1 MKHLLT
7 CCELPKCMLEYED
20 TLNDYDFVLYHQY
33 LKDETY
39 RNNYLNKR
47 KTHPDRMMILDN
59 SAYEFFVS
67 GEKFIEEDFIRVI
80 KELKPTY
87 YIVPDVLMDYQK
99 TFENFMRWI
108 EIVPTISDS
117 QPYFVPQGRTFDEFM
132 DCAARMSSL
141 IRFNNLPKNFCIPFH
156 NDFFL
161 DRNKL
166 YSTKIK
172 RLIFRRRELTKDEEY
187 AYGRIVLMDKLT
199 SLYPNYTF
207 HMLGSH
213 NPIEIMY
220 YDIFDNII
228 SFDSGYP
235 VKLAISGI
243 KLGEEK
249 EKPNVIIDDFY
260 GTNLSDSVKELIIYN
275 VNEMRDLI

>member
-7 CCELPKCMLEYED
+7 CCELPKCMLEHED

-99 TFENFMRWI
+99 TFENFMHWI
-108 EIVPTISDS
+108 EIIPTIPDS
-117 QPYFVPQGRTFDEFM
+117 QP
-132 DCAARMSSL
+132 
-141 IRFNNLPKNFCIPFH
+141 
-156 NDFFL
+156 
-161 DRNKL
+161 
-166 YSTKIK
+166 
-172 RLIFRRRELTKDEEY
+172 
-187 AYGRIVLMDKLT
+187 
-199 SLYPNYTF
+199 
-207 HMLGSH
+207 
-213 NPIEIMY
+213 
-220 YDIFDNII
+220 
-228 SFDSGYP
+228 
-235 VKLAISGI
+235 
-243 KLGEEK
+243 
-249 EKPNVIIDDFY
+249 
-260 GTNLSDSVKELIIYN
+260 
-275 VNEMRDLI
+275 

>member
-7 CCELPKCMLEYED
+7 CCELPKCMLDYED

-67 GEKFIEEDFIRVI
+67 GEKFVEEDFIRVI

-87 YIVPDVLMDYQK
+87 YIVPDVLMDYQN
-99 TFENFMRWI
+99 TFANFMRWI
-108 EIVPTISDS
+108 EIIPTIPDS
-117 QPYFVPQGRTFDEFM
+117 QPYFVPQGMTFNEFM
-132 DCAARMSSL
+132 VCAHAMDSL
-141 IRFNNLPKNFCIPFH
+141 VHFKNLPKNFCIPFH

-161 DRNKL
+161 DRNQL
-166 YSTKIK
+166 DDIKIK
-172 RLIFRRRELTKDEEY
+172 RLIFGRRELTKDEEY
-187 AYGRIVLMDKLT
+187 AYGRMVLMDKLT
-199 SLYPNYTF
+199 SLYSDYTF

-213 NPIEIMY
+213 NPIEIKY
-220 YDIFDNII
+220 YDIYDNII

-235 VKLAISGI
+235 VKLAISGV

-260 GTNLSDSVKELIIYN
+260 GTDLSYHVKELIVHNIC
-275 VNEMRDLI
+275 EMKYLI